1 MIYKLFCLL
10 VVLQVTFAKK
20 KKEKLKQFSQSQELN
35 SPAEPVRRQKNK
47 SPEIKMIS
55 FNRNDSNIEEE
66 NHSIEEKTMEEDDVQ
81 QEDSTP
87 VSIRI
92 NNLMPDD
99 SYKTKQ
105 NNENIGKYT
114 NQRIEP

>member
-1 MIYKLFCLL
+1 MNIKKLKEMK
-10 VVLQVTFAKK
+10 FAKK
-20 KKEKLKQFSQSQELN
+20 KKEKKKKFSQSQELN

-66 NHSIEEKTMEEDDVQ
+66 NHSIEEKTMEEDDVNQ
-81 QEDSTP
+81 NEDSTP

-92 NNLMPDD
+92 NNLMPDE

-105 NNENIGKYT
+105 NNENIVKYT

>member
-1 MIYKLFCLL
+1 MNIKKLKEM
-10 VVLQVTFAKK
+10 TFAKK

-66 NHSIEEKTMEEDDVQ
+66 NHSIEEKTMEEDDVNQ

-99 SYKTKQ
+99 GYKTKQ
-105 NNENIGKYT
+105 NHENIVKYT

>member
-1 MIYKLFCLL
+1 
-10 VVLQVTFAKK
+10 
-20 KKEKLKQFSQSQELN
+20 
-35 SPAEPVRRQKNK
+35 
-47 SPEIKMIS
+47 MIS

-66 NHSIEEKTMEEDDVQ
+66 NHSIEEKTMEEDDVNQ
-81 QEDSTP
+81 NEDSTP

-105 NNENIGKYT
+105 NNENIVKYT